1 MSVGNR
7 NGRREYGNS
16 GPPSGRGRGWHRGGG
31 GGRWQ
36 GNSSRRGNRAG
47 VGIVNDVGNY
57 NQDRADNDDDANAVP
72 PNTEAA
78 LRVLSVYEHG
88 SQIAFAFY
96 SEDENEIVF
105 EDVSAHTGEETEC
118 IVRGVLL
125 ETRPNLIL
133 VGNKVVANAPLLEC
147 LTTLPMMALPQQ
159 CEFEQSDDN
168 ACTSSAGAATT
179 SIPYQL
185 LKSSVFE
192 PRQCRSAI
200 LQKLRVLT
208 LMRHHSS
215 SGDFESDEFARAQIC
230 TDTTT
235 AAMGIGLHSSTTS
248 CSSQPTSNFHSL
260 ASVIDFDS
268 STLVR
273 ALGSLV
279 IYLRNTAFRLEEGF
293 TVTVNS
299 IRRCPASD
307 SFLRLEEPTLR
318 ALRIFATDRHPLAT
332 ITKSG
337 GIGGGGASYN
347 QKSKEGF
354 SLFALLDRT
363 KSKAGRERLR
373 QWMAKPLR
381 DIVKIQQRH
390 VAIELFLHPECHPI
404 ASLLSDRLSAVG
416 RMDSILLRMQRCCAQ
431 PNDFLVLGRMLD
443 ASYAIIS
450 LLGGELREMAFK
462 LDAENRRGEQQQW
475 QQLQCETMVF
485 GVEMGVQLDGTG
497 RHHNH
502 QLQQEYPSVAYLD
515 RVLHMCHIPTIRS
528 LRERIASVV
537 DEESTAEAKDHV
549 VIHFGFHDELDRAKD
564 TFQSLSGALPSMRS
578 KHCQRLHSPILTFDF
593 FSRNL
598 IRSRPAG
605 IVQAS
610 ISDFAQGCFLATG
623 KMDLFDEMYLPFV

>member
-1 MSVGNR
+1 MTLKRLGAVFRPCQKWRDVQERANNSTDIDQKMAMRGAAAISHTNLSD
-7 NGRREYGNS
+7 YGTYI
-16 GPPSGRGRGWHRGGG
+16 GPLSGRGRGWHRGGG
-31 GGRWQ
+31 GGGRWQQ
-36 GNSSRRGNRAG
+36 GNSSRRGSRAEVEIVDE
-47 VGIVNDVGNY
+47 VGS
-57 NQDRADNDDDANAVP
+57 ADNDDANAVP
-72 PNTEAA
+72 PNTEPA
-78 LRVLSVYEHG
+78 LRVLSFYEHG

-105 EDVSAHTGEETEC
+105 EDAKAHTGEETES

-133 VGNKVVANAPLLEC
+133 VGNKVVANTPLLEC
-147 LTTLPMMALPQQ
+147 LTTIPMMVLTQQ
-159 CEFEQSDDN
+159 CEFEHSDDT
-168 ACTSSAGAATT
+168 AHPSSAGAART

-185 LKSSVFE
+185 LKSSAFE

-200 LQKLRVLT
+200 LHKLRVLT
-208 LMRHHSS
+208 LMRHHLS
-215 SGDFESDEFARAQIC
+215 SGDLQSDEFARAQIRN
-230 TDTTT
+230 DTTT
-235 AAMGIGLHSSTTS
+235 AALGIGLHYSTTS

-260 ASVIDFDS
+260 SSVINFDS
-268 STLVR
+268 PTLVR
-273 ALGSLV
+273 ALGSLI

-299 IRRCPASD
+299 LRRCPASD

-332 ITKSG
+332 R
-337 GIGGGGASYN
+337 GGGGASAN

-390 VAIELFLHPECHPI
+390 VAIELFMHPECHPI

-416 RMDSILLRMQRCCAQ
+416 SMDSILLRMQRCCAQ

-450 LLGGELREMAFK
+450 TLGGELREMAFK
-462 LDAENRRGEQQQW
+462 LDAENRRGEKEQW
-475 QQLQCETMVF
+475 RQLECETMM
-485 GVEMGVQLDGTG
+485 MGIDMEVQLDGTDQ
-497 RHHNH
+497 RHTQ

-537 DEESTAEAKDHV
+537 DEEATAEAKDHV
-549 VIHFGFHDELDRAKD
+549 VIHFGFHEELDRAKD
-564 TFQSLSGALPSMRS
+564 TFQSLSGALPSFAKLTFS
-578 KHCQRLHSPILTFDF
+578 HWQYSHSPVLFLDF
-593 FSRNL
+593 L
-598 IRSRPAG
+598 LQRPY
-605 IVQAS
+605 Q
-610 ISDFAQGCFLATG
+610 
-623 KMDLFDEMYLPFV
+623 K